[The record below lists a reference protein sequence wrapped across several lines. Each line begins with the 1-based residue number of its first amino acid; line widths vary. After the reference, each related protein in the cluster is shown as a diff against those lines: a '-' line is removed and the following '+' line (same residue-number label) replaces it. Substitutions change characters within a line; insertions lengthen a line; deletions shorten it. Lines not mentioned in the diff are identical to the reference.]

1 MTSQQKEIKVLHIV
15 GGKQSNGAFKGAYI
29 LHNALL
35 KLNVNS
41 KILNDGNDIFDN
53 KNDNDNILCHNNGFY
68 SNILKK
74 IFIFLEKTL
83 KTIFLHSPR
92 ETFTFNFFGFD
103 LTKIKE
109 YKKSDIIHI
118 HWLSEGFINLSSIS
132 KIKKP
137 VVWTIRDMW
146 PFTGG
151 SHYTMD
157 FEKYEKSFLAKFVRK
172 FKKNCFK
179 ENIHFIA
186 PSKWIKKKAE
196 QSEILQNK
204 KIIQVDNNVDLKN
217 FNSIS
222 KEKSRNDLKIFTKKK
237 IILYGAQN
245 PQSKRK
251 GWNLFVDALKKID
264 KNEFFL
270 LVFGKFWSHKILDNI
285 GIEYKSMG
293 FINDTNLLKTVYS
306 SADLFVASSIHDA
319 WPKTFAEAM
328 YCGTPVVCFD
338 NTSISEIVDHKKN
351 GYVVNDF
358 TSDGLKK
365 GIEWLANEVSKN
377 SLMNKFATEKILN
390 YDPKIIASK
399 YIKIYN
405 QLLKY

>member
-1 MTSQQKEIKVLHIV
+1 MVDQKNKINVLHIV
-15 GGKQSNGAFKGAYI
+15 GGKKTNGVFKGAYI
-29 LHNALL
+29 LHEALL
-35 KLNVNS
+35 NLKVNS
-41 KILNDGNDIFDN
+41 KILNDENSN
-53 KNDNDNILCHNNGFY
+53 ENNLTDYMNLINFNNSVY
-68 SNILKK
+68 SNFLRN
-74 IFIFLEKTL
+74 IFIFVEKII

-92 ETFTFNFFGFD
+92 ETFTLNFLGFD
-103 LTKIKE
+103 LTKSKE
-109 YKKSDIIHI
+109 YKKADIIHI
-118 HWLSEGFINLSSIS
+118 HWLSEGFINLRSIS

-137 VVWTIRDMW
+137 VIWTVRDMW

-157 FEKYEKSFLAKFVRK
+157 FEKYEKSTLAKYVRK
-172 FKKNCFK
+172 FKKNCYK
-179 ENIHFIA
+179 RNICFVT
-186 PSKWIKKKAE
+186 PSNWIKKIAQ

-204 KIIQVDNNVDLKN
+204 KIIQIDNNIDLKN
-217 FNSIS
+217 FSS
-222 KEKSRNDLKIFTKKK
+222 LPKDKAREKLKISTKKK

-251 GWNLFVDALKKID
+251 GWDLFIDALRQID
-264 KNEFFL
+264 KKDYFL
-270 LVFGKFWSHKILDNI
+270 LIFGKFWSHKILEEI

-293 FINDTNLLKTVYS
+293 FINETNLLNEVYS

-338 NTSISEIVDHKKN
+338 NTSISEIVDHKKS

-358 TSDGLKK
+358 SSDGLKK
-365 GIEWLANEVSKN
+365 GIEWLANEVNKN
-377 SLMNKFATEKILN
+377 SLINKHAMEKILN
-390 YDPKIIASK
+390 YEPKIIASK

-405 QLLKY
+405 QLI

>member
-1 MTSQQKEIKVLHIV
+1 MVDQKNKINVLHIV
-15 GGKQSNGAFKGAYI
+15 GGKKTNGVFKGAYI
-29 LHNALL
+29 LHEALL
-35 KLNVNS
+35 NLKVNS
-41 KILNDGNDIFDN
+41 KILNDENN
-53 KNDNDNILCHNNGFY
+53 KENNLTHYINLVNFNNSIY
-68 SNILKK
+68 SKFLKN
-74 IFIFLEKTL
+74 IFIFIEKII

-92 ETFTFNFFGFD
+92 ETFTLNFLGFD
-103 LTKIKE
+103 LTKSKE
-109 YKKSDIIHI
+109 YKKADIIHI
-118 HWLSEGFINLSSIS
+118 HWLSEGFINLRSIS

-137 VVWTIRDMW
+137 VIWTVRDMW

-157 FEKYEKSFLAKFVRK
+157 FEKYEKSALAKFVRT
-172 FKKNCFK
+172 FKKNCYK
-179 ENIHFIA
+179 KNIHFITT
-186 PSKWIKKKAE
+186 SNWMKKIAQ

-204 KIIQVDNNVDLKN
+204 KIIQIDNNIDLKN
-217 FNSIS
+217 FSS
-222 KEKSRNDLKIFTKKK
+222 LPKDKAREKLKISTKKK

-251 GWNLFVDALKKID
+251 GWNFFIDALRQID
-264 KNEFFL
+264 KKDYFL
-270 LVFGKFWSHKILDNI
+270 LIFGKFWSHKVLDEI

-293 FINDTNLLKTVYS
+293 FINETNLLNEVYS

-358 TSDGLKK
+358 SSDGLKK
-365 GIEWLANEVSKN
+365 GIEWLANEVNKN
-377 SLMNKFATEKILN
+377 SSINKHAIEKILN
-390 YDPKIIASK
+390 YEPKIIASK

-405 QLLKY
+405 QLI

>member
-1 MTSQQKEIKVLHIV
+1 MTEQEKKINVLHIV
-15 GGKQSNGAFKGAYI
+15 GGKKTNGVFKGAYI
-29 LHNALL
+29 LHEALL
-35 KLNVNS
+35 NLKVNS
-41 KILNDGNDIFDN
+41 KILNDENN
-53 KNDNDNILCHNNGFY
+53 KENNLTHYMNLVNFNNSVY
-68 SNILKK
+68 SNFLKN
-74 IFIFLEKTL
+74 IFIFIEKII

-92 ETFTFNFFGFD
+92 ETFTLNFLGFD
-103 LTKIKE
+103 LTKSKE
-109 YKKSDIIHI
+109 YKKADIIHI
-118 HWLSEGFINLSSIS
+118 HWLSEGFINLRSIS

-137 VVWTIRDMW
+137 VIWTVRDMW

-157 FEKYEKSFLAKFVRK
+157 FEKYEKSALAKFVRK
-172 FKKNCFK
+172 FKKNCYK
-179 ENIHFIA
+179 KNIRFITT
-186 PSKWIKKKAE
+186 SNWMKRIAE

-204 KIIQVDNNVDLKN
+204 KIIQIDNNIDLKN
-217 FNSIS
+217 FSS
-222 KEKSRNDLKIFTKKK
+222 LPKDRARKKLKISTKKK

-251 GWNLFVDALKKID
+251 GWNFFIDALRQID
-264 KNEFFL
+264 KKDYFL
-270 LVFGKFWSHKILDNI
+270 IIFGKFWSHKVLDEI

-293 FINDTNLLKTVYS
+293 FINETNLLNEVYS

-358 TSDGLKK
+358 SSDGLKK
-365 GIEWLANEVSKN
+365 GIEWLANEVNKN
-377 SLMNKFATEKILN
+377 SSINKHAIEKILN
-390 YDPKIIASK
+390 YEPKIIASK

-405 QLLKY
+405 KLI

>member
-1 MTSQQKEIKVLHIV
+1 MTELEKKINVLHIV
-15 GGKQSNGAFKGAYI
+15 GGKKSNGVFKGAYI
-29 LHNALL
+29 FHEALL
-35 KLNVNS
+35 GLKINS
-41 KILNDGNDIFDN
+41 KILNDENNKNI
-53 KNDNDNILCHNNGFY
+53 KNDNFVYINKNLY
-68 SNILKK
+68 SNVLKNFFIL
-74 IFIFLEKTL
+74 IEKTL

-103 LTKIKE
+103 LTKIKA
-109 YKKSDIIHI
+109 YKEADIIHI
-118 HWLSEGFINLSSIS
+118 HWLGEGFINLRSIS

-157 FEKYEKSFLAKFVRK
+157 FEKYERGFLAKFVRR

-179 ENIHFIA
+179 KNIHFVTT
-186 PSKWIKKKAE
+186 SKWMKRIAE
-196 QSEILQNK
+196 QSEILKNK
-204 KIIQVDNNVDLKN
+204 KITQIDNNIDLKN
-217 FNSIS
+217 FNSLS
-222 KEKSRNDLKIFTKKK
+222 KDKARNNLKISTKKK

-251 GWNLFVDALKKID
+251 GWDLFIDTLRQINKK
-264 KNEFFL
+264 EYFL
-270 LVFGKFWSHKILDNI
+270 LIFGKFWSHEVLDEI

-293 FINDTNLLKTVYS
+293 FINETNLLNEVYS

-338 NTSISEIVDHKKN
+338 NTSISEIVDHKKS

-358 TSDGLKK
+358 SSDGLKK
-365 GIEWLANEVSKN
+365 GIEWLANEVDKN
-377 SLMNKFATEKILN
+377 SLINKYAVEKILN
-390 YDPKIIASK
+390 YDPTIIASK
-399 YIKIYN
+399 YVKIYN
-405 QLLKY
+405 QLI